1 MGGKLTAKTE
11 AQGKRMI
18 DGLTKQQTRAR
29 VDKEMGVEGAHKKL
43 EALEKE
49 VKALKKEV
57 STLLGQY
64 RLLWK
69 WKGEMERRQAQ
80 EGDK

>member
-1 MGGKLTAKTE
+1 
-11 AQGKRMI
+11 
-18 DGLTKQQTRAR
+18 
-29 VDKEMGVEGAHKKL
+29 MGVEGAHKKL